1 LYLLVKS
8 FCKTFS
14 RFFATRPAAV
24 RFSCV
29 PSGSD
34 PAGVMVY
41 PWGIA
46 AGVAGGGE
54 CRKHTR
60 KIKRTFYI
68 NPLTFAFTCAI
79 LNATSKEVS
88 PMQTFKNA
96 IGYVRVSTEQQAK
109 DDKFGIDVQ
118 KQAILLYANT
128 NGYNIVDWKI
138 DEISGAKDDRPALNE
153 ILYGDNVTNPPFEAV
168 IVFKND
174 RLARDT
180 KLYFYYLYTLEK
192 KNIRLLS
199 TKEEFA
205 EGSEFANIYR
215 ALLQFVAE
223 QERKNIA
230 IRTSKGRS
238 IKAQCGGYS
247 GGRCPYGYK
256 VENGR
261 LIINDTER
269 PIVEYVFKRFDEH
282 TPMLTI
288 ADELNDLGY
297 RTRKGTKFQN
307 TSVRSI
313 VNNRPLYEGMYKYG
327 KEMNWVKGVH
337 EPSLGS

>member
-1 LYLLVKS
+1 
-8 FCKTFS
+8 
-14 RFFATRPAAV
+14 
-24 RFSCV
+24 
-29 PSGSD
+29 
-34 PAGVMVY
+34 M
-41 PWGIA
+41 
-46 AGVAGGGE
+46 
-54 CRKHTR
+54 
-60 KIKRTFYI
+60 
-68 NPLTFAFTCAI
+68 
-79 LNATSKEVS
+79 KE
-88 PMQTFKNA
+88 FKNA
-96 IGYVRVSTEQQAK
+96 VGYIRVSTEQQAQ

-118 KQAILLYANT
+118 KQAILLYAND

-138 DEISGAKDDRPALNE
+138 DEISGTKDDRPALNQ
-153 ILYGDNVTNPPFEAV
+153 ILYGDIVTNPPFEAV

-192 KNIRLLS
+192 KNIKLLS

-205 EGSEFANIYR
+205 EGNDFANIYR

-230 IRTSKGRS
+230 LRTSKGRS

-261 LIINDTER
+261 LIINEDER
-269 PIVEYVFKRFDEH
+269 PIVEYVFAEKAKG

-288 ADELNDLGY
+288 ADNLTDMGY
-297 RTRKGTKFQN
+297 RTRKGTKFQAK
-307 TSVRSI
+307 SVSSI
-313 VNNRPLYEGMYKYG
+313 LQNRPLYEGMYKYG

-337 EPSLGS
+337 EPILKEVDD